1 MPQPSQ
7 DREPEVT
14 ASMRPAP
21 YPNSDETRSRE
32 DRLVAD
38 PICDEL
44 DIWWK
49 ETARKNR
56 EIFTELFRPLP
67 TNLVRDWPAYDVG
80 TLHLYFYAEPHGF
93 LFTELPPQ
101 DEDWSFAT

>member
-1 MPQPSQ
+1 MPQASQ

-21 YPNSDETRSRE
+21 HPNSDDTRSRE

-38 PICDEL
+38 PISDEVDAL
-44 DIWWK
+44 WK
-49 ETARKNR
+49 ETARRNR

-67 TNLVRDWPAYDVG
+67 TNLVRDWPAYDVCI
-80 TLHLYFYAEPHGF
+80 LHLFIFYASLRVF
-93 LFTELPPQ
+93 
-101 DEDWSFAT
+101 SS